1 MDGGISDVAAGGSLY
16 LLDGQQR
23 DYSLDRFDSRATP
36 LPLLSSQTSLIIR
49 FSAMA
54 HRRTFSARFPDMRN
68 VSLDS
73 PPLTPI
79 PNIAGL
85 PIMTSR
91 KPRAYWLRTTFL
103 ALFVLVVVSVYVL
116 LVSPPV
122 LRPISFRDA
131 ERARPDDPARPS
143 RWTPEA
149 FRLAALKH
157 RKPNATGGSSATN
170 DQPQIALNQTQELAA
185 VSSFIASLP
194 QNMIPSSIDPS
205 IPIDPQLVLDFDT
218 RGPHAEEELQAVIRD
233 VWSRNPVMLYSK
245 VRVFQACGLV
255 VASARAHHGLRST
268 RRYHERSSRSSRICT
283 CALRPRLW
291 TSTKDVSAPPF
302 LAQRG
307 SDVNAADENVLVP
320 LLFRL
325 TSSKE
330 LPILLIGGHTVG
342 TAQEIKYLAAKGQ
355 LSRLI
360 TEAGGVVDG
369 ARKKKAKKL

>member
-1 MDGGISDVAAGGSLY
+1 
-16 LLDGQQR
+16 
-23 DYSLDRFDSRATP
+23 
-36 LPLLSSQTSLIIR
+36 
-49 FSAMA
+49 MA

-85 PIMTSR
+85 PIMSSR

-131 ERARPDDPARPS
+131 DRARPDDPARPS

-245 VRVFQACGLV
+245 VHSPV
-255 VASARAHHGLRST
+255 
-268 RRYHERSSRSSRICT
+268 SREIKQVL
-283 CALRPRLW
+283 ADLYLRPAP
-291 TSTKDVSAPPF
+291 TIVDVD
-302 LAQRG
+302 QRP
-307 SDVNAADENVLVP
+307 DENVLVP

-325 TSSKE
+325 TSANE
-330 LPILLIGGHTVG
+330 LPILLVGGRTVG

-355 LSRLI
+355 LHRLI

>member
-1 MDGGISDVAAGGSLY
+1 
-16 LLDGQQR
+16 
-23 DYSLDRFDSRATP
+23 
-36 LPLLSSQTSLIIR
+36 
-49 FSAMA
+49 MA

-85 PIMTSR
+85 PIMSSR

-131 ERARPDDPARPS
+131 DRARPDDPARPS

-255 VASARAHHGLRST
+255 ASAQFYHCLRSI

-283 CALRPRLW
+283 CALHRRSW
-291 TSTKDVSAPPF
+291 TLTKDVSAPSF
-302 LAQRG
+302 LTPG
-307 SDVNAADENVLVP
+307 HKSDVKAADENVLVP

-325 TSSKE
+325 TSANE
-330 LPILLIGGHTVG
+330 LPILLVGGRTVG

-355 LSRLI
+355 LHRLI

>member
-1 MDGGISDVAAGGSLY
+1 
-16 LLDGQQR
+16 
-23 DYSLDRFDSRATP
+23 
-36 LPLLSSQTSLIIR
+36 
-49 FSAMA
+49 
-54 HRRTFSARFPDMRN
+54 
-68 VSLDS
+68 
-73 PPLTPI
+73 
-79 PNIAGL
+79 
-85 PIMTSR
+85 MTSR

-131 ERARPDDPARPS
+131 ERARTDDPARPS

-245 VRVFQACGLV
+245 VH
-255 VASARAHHGLRST
+255 SPI
-268 RRYHERSSRSSRICT
+268 SREIKQVL
-283 CALRPRLW
+283 ADLYLRPAP
-291 TSTKDVSAPPF
+291 TIVDVD
-302 LAQRG
+302 QRP
-307 SDVNAADENVLVP
+307 DENVLVP